1 MTLSSETVYDSQYQL
16 ICEDD
21 NMYEDLKQAVS
32 ESVVNAVLVYNDWA
46 GKAEENLEML
56 GLDHAKHREYSFASW
71 LAFAMTED
79 DRNVLSIDIRRV
91 FYGMADRDAASSLG
105 DFYANFLEANG
116 MLEVMLSDLGM
127 K

>member
-1 MTLSSETVYDSQYQL
+1 
-16 ICEDD
+16 
-21 NMYEDLKQAVS
+21 
-32 ESVVNAVLVYNDWA
+32 
-46 GKAEENLEML
+46 ML